1 MKNVS
6 HKKGWNLGMTQ
17 EHVEPSPITL
27 TKGTYNRKLETHV
40 RSGPNQS
47 YIFEYGWEF
56 LSPSSKW
63 R

>member
-27 TKGTYNRKLETHV
+27 TKGTYNRKLEKYLKNV
-40 RSGPNQS
+40 
-47 YIFEYGWEF
+47 IA
-56 LSPSSKW
+56 
-63 R
+63 